1 MENRAGGDCQVISGF
16 IQIFSDDSRVMVNP
30 KLLSPES
37 EFWGW
42 NSETFGISEFRKDSG
57 RLAR

>member
-1 MENRAGGDCQVISGF
+1 MSEHNIEDELGVVVD
-16 IQIFSDDSRVMVNP
+16 P

-37 EFWGW
+37 EFWGR
-42 NSETFGISEFRKDSG
+42 NSETFGISEFQKDSG